1 MTLFCNA
8 RRLGAWVLAPLVV
21 TAALLAACGG
31 GTEQVVKFKPDR
43 LFVFGDDNSVIENN
57 GSNDGFKYT
66 VNDRS
71 LATAG
76 KCLVLPTFVQDVAL
90 LYGFVFEQ
98 CNPLSVTP
106 KAFVRAARLAKVAD
120 VALQVANQRDMNA
133 RDIATFM
140 VGINDLIDIYEQMPK
155 TAGLTDANNKAAIA
169 EAGRRGAQ
177 AAAVVNTLLG
187 TGARGLIFTVPDISL
202 SPYAV
207 LVNKKL
213 PGSGALLA
221 SMSYEFNAYLRT
233 SINANAFDG
242 RNYGLVLAD
251 DIVAAMHRLPTSY
264 LTTPSVSNIT
274 ACRDVVDGG
283 TGADVAAQVLAC
295 NTTTLVTSATS
306 ASHLWASDRHIGPN
320 AHQRIGAQ
328 ATARAANNPF

>member
-1 MTLFCNA
+1 MTLLSNM
-8 RRLGAWVLAPLVV
+8 RRLSALVLAPLLV

-31 GTEQVVKFKPDR
+31 GTEQVVKFKPNR
-43 LFVFGDDNSVIENN
+43 LFVFGDENSLIEND

-76 KCLVLPTFVQDVAL
+76 KCLVLPIFVQDVAL
-90 LYGFVFEQ
+90 YYGFVFEQ
-98 CNPLSVTP
+98 CNPLSLTP
-106 KAFVRAARLAKVAD
+106 KAFMRATRLAKVAD
-120 VALQVANQRDMNA
+120 VAQQVANQSGLNSG
-133 RDIATFM
+133 DIVTLM
-140 VGINDLIDIYEQMPK
+140 VGINDLIGIYEQMPK
-155 TAGLTDANNKAAIA
+155 SAGLTDANNKAAIA
-169 EAGRRGAQ
+169 EAGRRGVQ

-207 LVNKKL
+207 YAEQNQ
-213 PGSGALLA
+213 PGSKALLA

-233 SINANAFDG
+233 SIDATAFDG

-251 DIVAAMHRLPTSY
+251 DIVAAMYRLPTAY
-264 LTTPSVSNIT
+264 LTTPSAPGVT
-274 ACRDVVDGG
+274 ACSNVIDGG
-283 TGADVAAQVLAC
+283 SADDVATQVLAC
-295 NTTTLVTSATS
+295 NTTTLVANATS

-320 AHQRIGAQ
+320 AHQRIGSQ
-328 ATARAANNPF
+328 ATSRASNNPF